1 MLLWFGLVNGCLER
15 EGLVTY
21 EKDAIIVVWMRRVDR
36 KMEGWRCLSIEDG
49 VTPSPAILSDQ
60 GTMASTRWGNTYWN
74 INYMSTKDHLNAQP
88 VTQCTSHT
96 SQTPRPPST
105 APNHHL

>member
-36 KMEGWRCLSIEDG
+36 KMEG
-49 VTPSPAILSDQ
+49 
-60 GTMASTRWGNTYWN
+60 
-74 INYMSTKDHLNAQP
+74 
-88 VTQCTSHT
+88 
-96 SQTPRPPST
+96 
-105 APNHHL
+105 